1 MGRAPKV
8 GDGDIFDKKWDA
20 PSAEDAL
27 SAEERAAAEKL
38 LYTKETWEDPTT
50 RDIAVSNVVGV
61 DGTPTEVHVPAG
73 AVDFKMS
80 FSTGGDLGVQFEI
93 FPLCGDWMRHLHTEI
108 LEKGA
113 DDKLTP
119 LASPRVSL
127 PTGVSL
133 TGKSAV
139 SLTSED
145 FARDSIEALEKESWG
160 GRPGSGPFWAGA
172 RAAIEPAVDFPKS
185 GWEFCSGPG
194 PHTDENGEPI
204 TNPYG
209 VFLEAGCNRFP
220 YLWNG
225 EEFRGDGTIPG
236 TEWTPTICLESDN
249 VHGTITLPGAT
260 SRGFGI
266 KMHTLAMTMP
276 HDHRRRTDDA
286 DGHKH
291 NSECKKIAEEE
302 CMADAECK
310 WEAGECVTA
319 LSDTDHLD
327 FHATYKYVVEEGG
340 MCAATYAA
348 AVASHSVA
356 FPPRE
361 PYMQP
366 RTPPALTTGFEAM
379 RMTVDTMVLPWLPD
393 ARSGLE
399 DLTAYLRALLPSRID
414 DVFDLNVLTY
424 NVING
429 LVTPYGFVSVTPYGF
444 VTPPLTFPKSI
455 PGADGL
461 ESVYRS
467 LGVAP
472 VDIDALL
479 DPAAC
484 PDPTECAPAKLSAKY
499 VSDFIAAMFADI
511 QKGAVGQCD
520 CETACAPL
528 TSFQPDSFKTYYDEA
543 VPPQWIWE
551 PGLALQPGALPCR
564 AIPVEGNTND
574 GYTILGAEDVE
585 VYLMAGTPIP
595 VVYQCPADGGYF
607 PIMTASL
614 EKPHTLMKD
623 HLQWYKFSKATSEFE
638 PVNQAPEEFG
648 QCVAA
653 CEASK
658 TGYGSF
664 ETAFVSRCAEQAM
677 QKLFVVERT
686 RQQRLSDAGN

>member
-1 MGRAPKV
+1 MIVDMFSGLTFENRRLT
-8 GDGDIFDKKWDA
+8 
-20 PSAEDAL
+20 DAL
-27 SAEERAAAEKL
+27 
-38 LYTKETWEDPTT
+38 T
-50 RDIAVSNVVGV
+50 R
-61 DGTPTEVHVPAG
+61 
-73 AVDFKMS
+73 
-80 FSTGGDLGVQFEI
+80 
-93 FPLCGDWMRHLHTEI
+93 
-108 LEKGA
+108 LE
-113 DDKLTP
+113 
-119 LASPRVSL
+119 
-127 PTGVSL
+127 
-133 TGKSAV
+133 
-139 SLTSED
+139 
-145 FARDSIEALEKESWG
+145 
-160 GRPGSGPFWAGA
+160 
-172 RAAIEPAVDFPKS
+172 
-185 GWEFCSGPG
+185 
-194 PHTDENGEPI
+194 H
-204 TNPYG
+204 
-209 VFLEAGCNRFP
+209 
-220 YLWNG
+220 
-225 EEFRGDGTIPG
+225 
-236 TEWTPTICLESDN
+236 
-249 VHGTITLPGAT
+249 
-260 SRGFGI
+260 
-266 KMHTLAMTMP
+266 
-276 HDHRRRTDDA
+276 
-286 DGHKH
+286 
-291 NSECKKIAEEE
+291 
-302 CMADAECK
+302 
-310 WEAGECVTA
+310 
-319 LSDTDHLD
+319 
-327 FHATYKYVVEEGG
+327 
-340 MCAATYAA
+340 
-348 AVASHSVA
+348 
-356 FPPRE
+356 
-361 PYMQP
+361 
-366 RTPPALTTGFEAM
+366 
-379 RMTVDTMVLPWLPD
+379 
-393 ARSGLE
+393 
-399 DLTAYLRALLPSRID
+399 LTAYLRALLPSRID
-414 DVFDLNVLTY
+414 DCFGAICNIQLNGAPAVPDQLNVLML

-429 LVTPYGFVSVTPYGF
+429 LVTPYVGDGFASELSAALGGTPLDD
-444 VTPPLTFPKSI
+444 VKLSDAFPKSI